1 MRIVFACLL
10 LAHAFA
16 HLVGFFG
23 AFRLAKQIPYKTTI
37 LDGSIDV
44 GDIGVKL
51 MGLMW
56 LAIGLA
62 IAVAGVAALIDT
74 SWWKLLTI
82 STISASFVM
91 CLLEWPAAKFG
102 AGIDLVV
109 LTGVLLGAR
118 VAWGG

>member
-23 AFRLAKQIPYKTTI
+23 AFRLGRRIPYRTTI
-37 LDGSIDV
+37 LDGSVDV

-51 MGLMW
+51 MGLLW

-62 IAVAGVAALIDT
+62 IAVAGVAALLDT

-91 CLLEWPAAKFG
+91 CLLEWPAAKIG
-102 AGIDLVV
+102 GMIDLVV